1 MIQVSMCLFVDSTDS
16 TFHILNFGDFFFKA
30 LFVKK
35 KLVRDW
41 LVWTWL
47 VRFPK
52 GLVMDL
58 ISIECSLDFLIF
70 WTESDCWFM
79 FGYCCYVIINYCYY
93 YSLWL
98 LDCYYL
104 LLYIVIIIWINPW
117 NGAQDMLST
126 THAPFSKPHFSK
138 PGISGVVKQAMFC
151 INMHLRVYQVYI
163 QHNCKSLYIY
173 IYIIHSIYIYTIY
186 NISLIY
192 HYITYIY
199 NSTYKIP
206 MYLDPVTFF
215 SDPMCLEFTRSNQ
228 FPRHQGETWLLEAET
243 VMVEG

>member
-1 MIQVSMCLFVDSTDS
+1 MPRIDRSPNIGKLRVFFHDPSVHVSICRQHWQHLSYFE
-16 TFHILNFGDFFFKA
+16 FWWFFLA

-52 GLVMDL
+52 GLVMDP

-104 LLYIVIIIWINPW
+104 LLYIVIIIRINPW
-117 NGAQDMLST
+117 NGTQDMLST

-138 PGISGVVKQAMFC
+138 PGISGGVKQAYV
-151 INMHLRVYQVYI
+151 L
-163 QHNCKSLYIY
+163 
-173 IYIIHSIYIYTIY
+173 
-186 NISLIY
+186 
-192 HYITYIY
+192 
-199 NSTYKIP
+199 
-206 MYLDPVTFF
+206 
-215 SDPMCLEFTRSNQ
+215 
-228 FPRHQGETWLLEAET
+228 HQYAS
-243 VMVEG
+243 

>member
-1 MIQVSMCLFVDSTDS
+1 VTGFKRCPGLIDLQTLESSVFFFMIQVSMCLFVDSTDS
-16 TFHILNFGDFFFKA
+16 TFHILNFGDFFLA

-52 GLVMDL
+52 GLVMDP

-104 LLYIVIIIWINPW
+104 LLYIVIIIRINPW
-117 NGAQDMLST
+117 NGTQDMLST

-138 PGISGVVKQAMFC
+138 PGISGGVKQAYV
-151 INMHLRVYQVYI
+151 L
-163 QHNCKSLYIY
+163 
-173 IYIIHSIYIYTIY
+173 
-186 NISLIY
+186 
-192 HYITYIY
+192 
-199 NSTYKIP
+199 
-206 MYLDPVTFF
+206 
-215 SDPMCLEFTRSNQ
+215 
-228 FPRHQGETWLLEAET
+228 HQYAS
-243 VMVEG
+243 